1 MGQRW
6 SARNYSFFW
15 GRSLDEGIKYRLG
28 TLFPEQS
35 VQNMNEIVIKQR
47 ELPPH
52 FDAREKWPGLIHE
65 VRDQG
70 DCGSSWAVSTTTIS
84 SDRLAIISDGRVN
97 ATISPQQL
105 LSCNQHRQRGCEGGY
120 LDRAWWYI
128 RKLGVVDEQ
137 CYPYESGVTRE
148 PGDCRIPKRSYT
160 NGNGLTCP
168 AGASLDSTAYKMT
181 PPYRVASREEDI
193 MTEIITNG
201 PVQATFVVHEDF
213 FMYAG
218 GVYRHTELAE
228 EKGDRFTGQ
237 GYHSVRILG
246 WGVDHSTGRD
256 IPYWL
261 AANSWGRQWGEDGL
275 FRILRGDNHCEI
287 ESFVIGAWGKGAKR
301 RRRFKMR
308 KMRRRFRKL

>member
-1 MGQRW
+1 
-6 SARNYSFFW
+6 
-15 GRSLDEGIKYRLG
+15 
-28 TLFPEQS
+28 
-35 VQNMNEIVIKQR
+35 
-47 ELPPH
+47 
-52 FDAREKWPGLIHE
+52 
-65 VRDQG
+65 
-70 DCGSSWAVSTTTIS
+70 
-84 SDRLAIISDGRVN
+84 
-97 ATISPQQL
+97 
-105 LSCNQHRQRGCEGGY
+105 
-120 LDRAWWYI
+120 
-128 RKLGVVDEQ
+128 
-137 CYPYESGVTRE
+137 
-148 PGDCRIPKRSYT
+148 
-160 NGNGLTCP
+160 
-168 AGASLDSTAYKMT
+168 
-181 PPYRVASREEDI
+181 

-218 GVYRHTELAE
+218 GVYRHTELAA